1 MLRGILSQIIIW
13 VPSAETLNLYIYI
26 HTHTSHTYR
35 YFGPFGSIYYMGTWS
50 CQLGLDWEPGY
61 GPTGEPRDYMK
72 PVPWEG

>member
-1 MLRGILSQIIIW
+1 
-13 VPSAETLNLYIYI
+13 
-26 HTHTSHTYR
+26 
-35 YFGPFGSIYYMGTWS
+35 MGTWS